1 MGAGPGRYKGK
12 SREITGQGRYDGK
25 TQKNGIYVRDP
36 PNIILII
43 FDTMRL
49 DVLDSIKSKVSLSN
63 LQKLQDESVIFYK
76 AISSASWTIP
86 SHASLFTGTYPS
98 RNSVI
103 ESLSTVPDYDYLMN
117 SYSGLTLAE
126 YFKRSG
132 FETISISQNSFIGP
146 NTGLARGFD
155 QLLKANNEIDTL
167 QSMIN
172 KDLQTIY
179 SNWGSD
185 FKEVIKN
192 SFKKKEVPQ
201 FLKKYYEVK
210 RTTHILRQADFS
222 KKGGMDAVKLLDG
235 IAMKSPFFLFFN
247 FMEMHDPHDKVSLGL
262 GWPDTVFGNIRTIK
276 QSTYDGYYKSVF
288 EVDRIMGSL
297 IKALKDKNLYEN
309 TAIILTSDHGQA
321 LFEEK
326 GYFGHGNYLYDSI
339 VKVPLWVKMP
349 FGQKFIVNKGYQSL
363 TSIFNFLINLTEYE
377 VKSDIITSESAFSES
392 FGFIDPIVLKYK
404 DKENFRTVMDKE
416 NGVRRAIFRDDCKLT
431 YNFTSGKIEEFKK
444 TGRMVDPKNFKEDTR
459 TLIDELSIF
468 SNTNLVL

>member
-1 MGAGPGRYKGK
+1 M
-12 SREITGQGRYDGK
+12 
-25 TQKNGIYVRDP
+25 RDP

-63 LQKLQDESVIFYK
+63 LQKLQDESVIFNK

-167 QSMIN
+167 QSIIN

-179 SNWGSD
+179 NNWGSD
-185 FKEVIKN
+185 FRKVIKN
-192 SFKKKEVPQ
+192 SFKKNEVPQ

-222 KKGGMDAVKLLDG
+222 KKGGDGRGKVVRWNCYEKPFLL
-235 IAMKSPFFLFFN
+235 IFQL
-247 FMEMHDPHDKVSLGL
+247 
-262 GWPDTVFGNIRTIK
+262 
-276 QSTYDGYYKSVF
+276 
-288 EVDRIMGSL
+288 
-297 IKALKDKNLYEN
+297 
-309 TAIILTSDHGQA
+309 
-321 LFEEK
+321 
-326 GYFGHGNYLYDSI
+326 HGN
-339 VKVPLWVKMP
+339 
-349 FGQKFIVNKGYQSL
+349 
-363 TSIFNFLINLTEYE
+363 
-377 VKSDIITSESAFSES
+377 A
-392 FGFIDPIVLKYK
+392 
-404 DKENFRTVMDKE
+404 
-416 NGVRRAIFRDDCKLT
+416 
-431 YNFTSGKIEEFKK
+431 
-444 TGRMVDPKNFKEDTR
+444 
-459 TLIDELSIF
+459 
-468 SNTNLVL
+468 